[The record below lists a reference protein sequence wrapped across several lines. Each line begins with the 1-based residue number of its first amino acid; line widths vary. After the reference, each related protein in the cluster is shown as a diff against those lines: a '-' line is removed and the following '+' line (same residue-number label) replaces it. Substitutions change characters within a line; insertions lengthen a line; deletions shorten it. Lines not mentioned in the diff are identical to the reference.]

1 MRPSVKHPSCSRL
14 LRNLVQ
20 IEYSSST
27 SSSLP
32 VYLCPAAARPSS
44 TLSSGSCRRPTAKAR
59 KRPLFPLHQTR
70 TSHAEVTEADD
81 NVHVKEHAASV
92 QQVDVHPGPVPV
104 RQLPVQCHG
113 CGALSQTKLSDSAGF
128 YDLNRKAV
136 KAFLGL
142 LKEEPRRRAQDD
154 IVQASLRS
162 LNEDQLKYLGIN
174 PDALAPKEPKDEITL
189 PSTPDEPE
197 VPLCERCHNLVH
209 HHTGASIYHPTIEA
223 IRDTIS
229 ESPYKYNHVYHVIDA
244 ADFPM
249 SLLPRVNQL
258 LDLMPLRTKN
268 RRQRGLGRFYKG
280 KKTEMSFII
289 TRSDLLAPKKEAVD
303 RMMPYLV
310 ETLRDALPR
319 DSRHVRLGNV
329 RCVSAKRSWWTKE
342 LKEDIWER
350 GGAGWMV
357 GRVNVGKSQLFHA
370 VFPKGRMNWQESK
383 HDISVAMQHQDH
395 DAEQVKLDS
404 VLPELEDLDEDSLLP
419 PPQAE
424 KNYPQM
430 PVVSALPGTTAS
442 PIRVPFGGGKGELI
456 DLPGL
461 ARGDL
466 ENLIREEHRPSL
478 IMKSRITPEQCVIK
492 PGKSLL
498 IGGFI
503 RITPQ
508 TPDLIFLGYNFT
520 PLQEHLCNTEKA
532 IAVQKQTGDVN
543 VENIALPET
552 ADKIQLAG
560 SFPLKYDVTKRR
572 AGPITRKDAVGMKV
586 ENLPYRV
593 LSIDL
598 LIEGCGWVEITAQV
612 RAKDLYKPLPKPE
625 TASSDWGDG
634 VPLHNFASS
643 ASEPFGTR
651 TSKFS
656 DGGLRQSLDLSDPE
670 SKAEHRAGDRARGGR
685 RKEPETQQK
694 EEEAL
699 NWPVV
704 DVFSPQG
711 RFVGSRPP
719 MNAWLLNKV
728 RKTDETRKQRPRQS
742 MVGAKKRDKSTWRA

>member
-1 MRPSVKHPSCSRL
+1 MRPYVKQPSCSRL
-14 LRNLVQ
+14 LRNFLN
-20 IEYSSST
+20 IEHSSST

-32 VYLCPAAARPSS
+32 IYLCPAAARASS
-44 TLSSGSCRRPTAKAR
+44 TFSSSSSRQPAAPKALKCHSVSLS
-59 KRPLFPLHQTR
+59 QTR
-70 TSHAEVTEADD
+70 AAHAEVSEVQEEGQAKQHDD
-81 NVHVKEHAASV
+81 FAGQVELRAPSAA
-92 QQVDVHPGPVPV
+92 PV

-113 CGALSQTKLSDSAGF
+113 CGALSQTTMSDSAGF

-136 KAFLGL
+136 RAFLGL
-142 LKEEPRRRAQDD
+142 LSEEPRRRAEDD
-154 IVQASLRS
+154 IVQASLQS
-162 LNEDQLKYLGIN
+162 LNEDKLKELGID
-174 PDALAPKEPKDEITL
+174 PKMLAPKDTKDDFRL
-189 PSTPDEPE
+189 QNSPNEPE
-197 VPLCERCHNLVH
+197 APLCDRCHNLVH
-209 HHTGASIYHPTIEA
+209 HHSGASIYHPTIEA
-223 IRDTIS
+223 IRDTIA
-229 ESPYKYNHVYHVIDA
+229 ESPYKYNHVYHVLDA

-249 SLLPRVNQL
+249 SLLPKVHQL
-258 LDLMPLRTKN
+258 LDLMPLRSKN
-268 RRQRGLGRFYKG
+268 RRQRGMGKFFKG

-310 ETLRDALPR
+310 ETLREALPR

-342 LKEDIWER
+342 LKEDIWNR

-370 VFPKGRMNWQESK
+370 VFPKGRMNREDSK
-383 HDISVAMQHQDH
+383 HNISVAMQHRDQE
-395 DAEQVKLDS
+395 AEEQAQVKS
-404 VLPELEDLDEDSLLP
+404 VLKELDDLDEDALLP
-419 PPQAE
+419 PPQE
-424 KNYPQM
+424 EVNYPQM

-466 ENLIREEHRPSL
+466 ESIIREEHRPSL
-478 IMKSRITPEQCVIK
+478 IMKSRITPEQHVLK

-520 PLQEHLCNTEKA
+520 PLEEHMCNTDKA
-532 IAVQKQTGDVN
+532 IAIQTQTGNVN

-552 ADKIQLAG
+552 ADTIQLAG

-572 AGPITRKDAVGMKV
+572 AGPITRKDAVHMKV

-598 LIEGCGWVEITAQV
+598 LIEGCGWVEITAQM

-625 TASSDWGDG
+625 TPDSAGGD
-634 VPLHNFASS
+634 
-643 ASEPFGTR
+643 E
-651 TSKFS
+651 
-656 DGGLRQSLDLSDPE
+656 DSLDLSTPTSTRHKRNDFGDEELLQDLDLSEPGSE
-670 SKAEHRAGDRARGGR
+670 SISGGRDRARGRR
-685 RKEPETQQK
+685 RKEPEPKQQ
-694 EEEAL
+694 EEEVL
-699 NWPVV
+699 NWPVI
-704 DVFSPQG
+704 DVYSPEG

-728 RKTDETRKQRPRQS
+728 RKTDQTSKQRPRKS
-742 MVGAKKRDKSTWRA
+742 MTGAKKRDKTARRE

>member
-1 MRPSVKHPSCSRL
+1 MKPSATQPSCSRL
-14 LRNLVQ
+14 LRNFLN
-20 IEYSSST
+20 IECSSST

-32 VYLCPAAARPSS
+32 LYLCPAAARASS
-44 TLSSGSCRRPTAKAR
+44 TLSSGSSRRPTPKAQKHR
-59 KRPLFPLHQTR
+59 LISLRQTR
-70 TSHAEVTEADD
+70 ASHTEASGAHEAGGVKQHDASQEHLD
-81 NVHVKEHAASV
+81 AHVESAPA
-92 QQVDVHPGPVPV
+92 

-113 CGALSQTKLSDSAGF
+113 CGALSQTTIPDAAGY

-136 KAFLGL
+136 KTYLGL
-142 LKEEPRRRAQDD
+142 LKEEPRRRAEDD

-162 LNEDQLKYLGIN
+162 LSEDKLRELGID
-174 PDALAPKEPKDEITL
+174 PKLLAPKESKGDMASQT
-189 PSTPDEPE
+189 TPEEPE
-197 VPLCERCHNLVH
+197 IPLCDRCHKLVH
-209 HHTGASIYHPTIEA
+209 HHSGASIYHPTIEA

-229 ESPYKYNHVYHVIDA
+229 ESPYKYNHVYHVLDA

-249 SLLPRVNQL
+249 SLLPKVHQL
-258 LDLMPLRTKN
+258 LDLMPLRSKN
-268 RRQRGLGRFYKG
+268 RRQRGPGKFYKG

-310 ETLRDALPR
+310 ETLREALPR

-342 LKEDIWER
+342 LKEDIWHR

-383 HDISVAMQHQDH
+383 YDISVAMQHRDH
-395 DAEQVKLDS
+395 DTEQVERKP
-404 VLPELEDLDEDSLLP
+404 VLPELDDLDEDSLLP
-419 PPQAE
+419 PPQEE

-466 ENLIREEHRPSL
+466 ENFIREEHRPSL
-478 IMKSRITPEQCVIK
+478 IMKSRMTPEQHVIK
-492 PGKSLL
+492 PGQSLL

-508 TPDLIFLGYNFT
+508 TPDLVFLGYNFT
-520 PLQEHLCNTEKA
+520 PLEEHMCNTDKA
-532 IAVQKQTGDVN
+532 IAIQKQTGVVS

-552 ADKIQLAG
+552 ADTIKLAG
-560 SFPLKYDVTKRR
+560 SFPLKYDVTRRR

-612 RAKDLYKPLPKPE
+612 RAKELYKPGPRSE
-625 TASSDWGDG
+625 MTHSDWGDEG
-634 VPLHNFASS
+634 VLQSLDLAAPGPTIA
-643 ASEPFGTR
+643 
-651 TSKFS
+651 SKFGD
-656 DGGLRQSLDLSDPE
+656 DGLLQSLDLSEPGSKKEPSGNDRTRDRRSREPE
-670 SKAEHRAGDRARGGR
+670 S
-685 RKEPETQQK
+685 PQK

-699 NWPVV
+699 NWPMV
-704 DVFSPQG
+704 DVYSPEG

-728 RKTDETRKQRPRQS
+728 RKTDQTSKQRPRKS
-742 MVGAKKRDKSTWRA
+742 MTGAKKRDKWARRT

>member
-1 MRPSVKHPSCSRL
+1 MRPSAKQQSCSRL
-14 LRNLVQ
+14 LRSVLN
-20 IEYSSST
+20 IEYSSSA

-32 VYLCPAAARPSS
+32 LYLCPAAARASA
-44 TLSSGSCRRPTAKAR
+44 TLSRGASRRPAATAQQR
-59 KRPLFPLHQTR
+59 QVFPLNQTR
-70 TSHAEVTEADD
+70 KSHVEATETDGSLEQVEVHAE
-81 NVHVKEHAASV
+81 
-92 QQVDVHPGPVPV
+92 PVPL

-113 CGALSQTKLSDSAGF
+113 CGALSQTEVSNTAGY
-128 YDLNRKAV
+128 YDLNRKPV
-136 KAFLGL
+136 RAFLGL
-142 LKEEPRRRAQDD
+142 LKDEPRRRAEDE
-154 IVQASLRS
+154 IVQASLLS
-162 LNEDQLKYLGIN
+162 LSEDQLNELGID
-174 PDALAPKEPKDEITL
+174 PKALVPTKPKDETASQ
-189 PSTPDEPE
+189 PCPDEAE
-197 VPLCERCHNLVH
+197 VPLCDRCHKLVH
-209 HHTGASIYHPTIEA
+209 HHSGASIYHPTIEA
-223 IRDTIS
+223 IRDTIC
-229 ESPYKYNHVYHVIDA
+229 ESPYKYNHVYHVLDA

-249 SLLPRVNQL
+249 SLLPKVHQL

-268 RRQRGLGRFYKG
+268 RRQRGPGKFYKG

-310 ETLRDALPR
+310 ETLREALPR

-357 GRVNVGKSQLFHA
+357 GKVNVGKSQLFHA
-370 VFPKGRMNWQESK
+370 VFPKGRMNWEESK
-383 HDISVAMQHQDH
+383 HDISVAMQHRDH
-395 DAEQVKLDS
+395 DAEEAKLTS
-404 VLPELEDLDEDSLLP
+404 ALPELDDLDEDSLLP
-419 PPQAE
+419 PPQEE

-466 ENLIREEHRPSL
+466 ESFIREEHRPSL
-478 IMKSRITPEQCVIK
+478 IMKSRITPEQHVIK
-492 PGKSLL
+492 PGQSLL

-508 TPDLIFLGYNFT
+508 TPGLIFLGYNFT
-520 PLQEHLCNTEKA
+520 PLEEHLCSTEKA
-532 IAVQKQTGDVN
+532 VAIQKQTGDVN
-543 VENIALPET
+543 VESIALPET
-552 ADKIQLAG
+552 GESIRLAG
-560 SFPLKYDVTKRR
+560 SYPLKYDVTKRR

-612 RAKDLYKPLPKPE
+612 RAKELYKPLPKPE
-625 TASSDWGDG
+625 TANSDWGDDG
-634 VPLHNFASS
+634 ILQNLDLSAPAPAGAKSS
-643 ASEPFGTR
+643 
-651 TSKFS
+651 KY
-656 DGGLRQSLDLSDPE
+656 DGEELLQSLDLSDPALRPRLSARE
-670 SKAEHRAGDRARGGR
+670 RDRERDRGRDRGR
-685 RKEPETQQK
+685 KVPELQPKEQ
-694 EEEAL
+694 EAL

-704 DVFSPQG
+704 DVYSPEG

-719 MNAWLLNKV
+719 MNGWLLNKI
-728 RKTDETRKQRPRQS
+728 RKTAGTSKQRPRKS
-742 MVGAKKRDKSTWRA
+742 MIGWKNRGKETRRA